1 LLEGEISNELIGG
14 KVIRSCASVIVA
26 RKRGWGR
33 GEGEGYVCNG
43 RRERGE
49 LPVQHT
55 SLWII

>member
-33 GEGEGYVCNG
+33 GEGEEYVCNG
-43 RRERGE
+43 RSERGE
-49 LPVQHT
+49 LPVTTYQ
-55 SLWII
+55 LMII